1 MRKTVQAFTIIGIFS
16 VLGFACLDVAHAA
29 AAPPDPEADAGGFL
43 RLLYEEAT
51 SKQWSIVAGYV
62 LVGLAFVVRK
72 YALGRFSW
80 TQTRWGG
87 FGIAVAL
94 SLAGTLGLALGTG
107 APIDLSLVLSALST
121 AMTAAGGWTW
131 IQNATEKKSALA
143 SAGSSAGGVVSRE

>member
-1 MRKTVQAFTIIGIFS
+1 MRKKAQAFGIILAFGLLGYACTGI
-16 VLGFACLDVAHAA
+16 AHAA
-29 AAPPDPEADAGGFL
+29 AAPPDPETDAGGFL
-43 RLLYEEAT
+43 RLLYEAAT

-107 APIDLSLVLSALST
+107 APIDVSLVLSALST

-131 IQNATEKKSALA
+131 IQNALEKKPVTAN
-143 SAGSSAGGVVSRE
+143 GQVVS

>member
-1 MRKTVQAFTIIGIFS
+1 MRKKAQAFVIITAFGLLGWGCMGI
-16 VLGFACLDVAHAA
+16 AHAA
-29 AAPPDPEADAGGFL
+29 TVPPDPEADAGGFI
-43 RLLYEEAT
+43 RLLYEAAT

-72 YALGRFSW
+72 YALGRFAW

-107 APIDLSLVLSALST
+107 APIDVSLVLSALST

-131 IQNATEKKSALA
+131 IQNALEKKPMVAA
-143 SAGSSAGGVVSRE
+143 PVSGN

>member
-1 MRKTVQAFTIIGIFS
+1 MRKKAQAFVIITAFGL
-16 VLGFACLDVAHAA
+16 LGWGCMGVAHAA
-29 AAPPDPEADAGGFL
+29 SAPPDPETDAGAFL
-43 RLLYEEAT
+43 RLLYDAAT

-72 YALGRFSW
+72 YALGRFHW

-94 SLAGTLGLALGTG
+94 SLAGTLGLALATG
-107 APIDLSLVLSALST
+107 APIDVSLVLSALST

-131 IQNATEKKSALA
+131 IQNATEKKPIAA
-143 SAGSSAGGVVSRE
+143 PPVSGN

>member
-1 MRKTVQAFTIIGIFS
+1 MRKLVQAFAIVGIFS
-16 VLGFACLDVAHAA
+16 VLGFACMGAAHAA
-29 AAPPDPEADAGGFL
+29 TAPPDPETDAGGFL
-43 RLLYEEAT
+43 RLLYDAAT

-72 YALGRFSW
+72 YALGRFHW

-107 APIDLSLVLSALST
+107 APIDLSTVVAALST

-131 IQNATEKKSALA
+131 LQNALEKKPATIA
-143 SAGSSAGGVVSRE
+143 SGEIKAGGN